1 MISAADPIRHVV
13 MLVLEN
19 HSFDQMLGCL
29 TAVYPNLDGI
39 DPANVRSNQ
48 DSQGVAFSQGH
59 TTERQ
64 MLLDPHHEVSHVATQ
79 LQNNNQGFVLDFST
93 SYPDSN
99 AEARGFIMGY
109 YPLNF
114 LPALHSLAQ
123 EFTVCNRWFS
133 SLPGPTWPNRF
144 FALTGTSKGRVAMP
158 DDGTHKADL
167 PGYFQQDQD
176 TIFDRLT
183 DKGIHWKAYF
193 HDIPQSWVL
202 AHQRMPH
209 NAARYFYVREF
220 FADARGE
227 ESAFPQFCLIEPD
240 FMGIN
245 ENDDHPP
252 HDVMKAEKLIADV
265 YNALRGNAALWAST
279 LLIVF
284 YDEHGGF
291 FDHVAPPAA
300 VPPDDHREEY
310 TFDRLGVRVPALLI
324 SPWAERK
331 VESTVFDHTSVLK
344 YLTEKWALEPLP
356 SRRIAAA
363 QSIGVALTRA
373 TPRADAMAPIIMS
386 ANQLR
391 VPDLEREEQGT
402 TMVSAHHLALS
413 RLASFLPS
421 ALWEDT
427 RAQAV
432 EGLPRIYAAF
442 SRIIEKARGVIARLL
457 EAIKAGID
465 ALLPGLYE
473 HSGLLSSIAEPDKL
487 AIKTHYERNRVA
499 EFLMHQKPRAVR
511 GLAER
516 INTETTSD
524 TEREHALRTLASI
537 TGRQFDK
544 HDVSHA
550 RKWLRGQS

>member
-1 MISAADPIRHVV
+1 
-13 MLVLEN
+13 
-19 HSFDQMLGCL
+19 
-29 TAVYPNLDGI
+29 
-39 DPANVRSNQ
+39 
-48 DSQGVAFSQGH
+48 
-59 TTERQ
+59 
-64 MLLDPHHEVSHVATQ
+64 
-79 LQNNNQGFVLDFST
+79 
-93 SYPDSN
+93 
-99 AEARGFIMGY
+99 
-109 YPLNF
+109 
-114 LPALHSLAQ
+114 
-123 EFTVCNRWFS
+123 
-133 SLPGPTWPNRF
+133 
-144 FALTGTSKGRVAMP
+144 
-158 DDGTHKADL
+158 
-167 PGYFQQDQD
+167 
-176 TIFDRLT
+176 
-183 DKGIHWKAYF
+183 
-193 HDIPQSWVL
+193 
-202 AHQRMPH
+202 
-209 NAARYFYVREF
+209 
-220 FADARGE
+220 
-227 ESAFPQFCLIEPD
+227 
-240 FMGIN
+240 
-245 ENDDHPP
+245 
-252 HDVMKAEKLIADV
+252 
-265 YNALRGNAALWAST
+265 
-279 LLIVF
+279 
-284 YDEHGGF
+284 
-291 FDHVAPPAA
+291 
-300 VPPDDHREEY
+300 
-310 TFDRLGVRVPALLI
+310 
-324 SPWAERK
+324 
-331 VESTVFDHTSVLK
+331 
-344 YLTEKWALEPLP
+344 
-356 SRRIAAA
+356 
-363 QSIGVALTRA
+363 
-373 TPRADAMAPIIMS
+373 MS